1 MAKTTTFYEF
11 KAKLKDLDLLNAKL
25 KEAQVNLKGLQKNTS
40 EYAAL
45 SSQIGGITKQI
56 DNNKKSIA
64 GLRQGGEQL
73 NRTGNKMISIFKSAS
88 IAIAAAFAFRAIIGG
103 IRGVIT
109 TFSDFESQMAAVQA
123 ISGATDQEFKALSES
138 AQKLGASTV
147 FTAKQVGELQEAYAR
162 LGFTAEEIISAQ
174 DGTIALAAATGESL
188 SSSAETAGS
197 VLRAFGLDAEQ
208 TGNVVDVMGAS
219 FTSSALNLERFT
231 QSMKFVAP
239 IARAAGFTF
248 EETSAQLAILA
259 NNGLSGSLAG
269 NALKN
274 IFLRLGDS
282 NSKLNKSLGRT
293 VQGLPDMINALREM
307 KDESFGLTEAT
318 ELLDKRSAPAFLTL
332 INNIENLEEQLDVL
346 NNAEGAVSRMAA
358 IRLDTLEGDFTLLKS
373 ASEGLGVAIGE
384 VFNGGLRNAIDSLT
398 RFLQGLSQSSTAMT
412 AIRTVFGG
420 LTNALLAYGAAMIAL
435 RAHTI
440 ATSTATTSFSTFLT
454 YLRTSLLYAR
464 TGTLTLSMAM
474 QTLKAA
480 IASTGV
486 GLLVVALGS
495 LVSYLMQVDEATQA
509 VIRSQDRMNRSF
521 EEDIKKGILLNENS
535 KERLDLL
542 RKMKQE
548 YPELIGNI
556 DLEVAS
562 NEQLLAIMNLVN
574 KTRVERLA
582 LAKGAARIDKLA
594 DEAAEDE
601 LELRQDILDIEMNLA
616 STSATNSK
624 QYIAFY
630 EEQIDK
636 IEDKIELIQK
646 EFRLEEQKELKL
658 LDRFRKNIKKK
669 QEEDEVYR
677 ILSLRGEKTYRF
689 NLREGYLEDL
699 EEYRKL
705 SREKQLI
712 AIDEKDTEI
721 EQINQIVDYRRLQS
735 VKDKGTV
742 EQQKQ
747 VNKEIKA
754 LAVDMGTVLVSRAKD
769 STESTAKLGIQ
780 LQELKKYVNQLNAA
794 LKAEGLGGE
803 GTIFDPAKLRK
814 TENRIKE
821 LLKLQT
827 ENIVLLDAKEEARI
841 KASIERLKNKYD
853 EEKKFINSNLGDISA
868 QQIIL
873 EKGDEKSTAKFI
885 KQNRSKYKVLQLL
898 NASYFNNLTDGE
910 KKYTQDRTDIL
921 NEMLAEEQ
929 GKLVT
934 NEKLLTELNNSEIT
948 QLAQLAQ
955 KRLVEARKN
964 KQEEERINREFAMQ
978 TTQGL
983 FEESG
988 KRLKIL
994 EEERLEEI
1002 AVLTKSYNVGNLL
1015 FEDYNQALIDVDNK
1029 YEDEEQDL
1037 RERRIAKTVE
1047 MYNQLSSLALDFFNN
1062 RAEIQIQS
1070 IQEVFDQE
1078 SSDRANK
1085 FERDKEIAEA
1095 AGRDTEAMQRAFN
1108 NREIEQERIKEEKI
1122 TAIKRKQFQMDKIN
1136 SMIQAALNG
1145 YEAITKVTAQTGV
1158 AAIGAAPIMS
1168 AFVAAQIAG
1177 IASQKFVGEQGGI
1190 VPGGLDKYADGGMVS
1205 GPRHAQGGVKF
1216 AVGGTVA
1223 ELEGGEA
1230 VINRKSTAM
1239 FKPVLS
1245 AMNVAGGGKKFE
1257 QGGITPSTIA
1267 ATRDIQG
1274 MITQREMTQAL
1285 ANAINTQKVIVSEAE
1300 ITNSQ
1305 LNVEVQES
1313 LSTIF

>member
-11 KAKLKDLDLLNAKL
+11 KAQLKDLDLLNAKL
-25 KEAQVNLKGLQKNTS
+25 KEAKVNLAGLKKNTA

-56 DNNKKSIA
+56 NNNKKAIT
-64 GLRQGGEQL
+64 GLQQGGEAL
-73 NRTGNKMISIFKSAS
+73 NRTGSRMVGIFKSAS

-123 ISGATDQEFKALSES
+123 ISGATDQEFKALSDS
-138 AQKLGASTV
+138 AQELGASTV

-174 DGTIALAAATGESL
+174 SGTIALAAATGESL
-188 SSSAETAGS
+188 GSSAETAGS
-197 VLRAFGLDAEQ
+197 VLRAFGLEAEQ

-239 IARAAGFTF
+239 IAREAGFTF

-293 VQGLPDMINALREM
+293 VQGLPDMIDALRQM

-398 RFLQGLSQSSTAMT
+398 RFLQGLSESSSAMT

-420 LTNALLAYGAAMIAL
+420 ITNAAIAYGVALVAL
-435 RAHTI
+435 RVNTI
-440 ATSTATTSFSTFLT
+440 ATSTATTNFGKFLT
-454 YLRTSLLYAR
+454 SLKVSLDAAR
-464 TGTLTLSMAM
+464 AGTLTWATAM
-474 QTLKAA
+474 NTLRAA

-486 GLLVVALGS
+486 GLLIVALGS
-495 LVSYLMQVDEATQA
+495 LVSYLTQVDEATQA
-509 VIRSQDRMNRSF
+509 VTRSQDRMNRSF
-521 EEDIKKGILLNENS
+521 EEDIEKGILLNENS
-535 KERLDLL
+535 QERLDLL

-562 NEQLLAIMNLVN
+562 NEQLLDILNLVN
-574 KTRVERLA
+574 KTRVERMA
-582 LAKGAARIDKLA
+582 LAQGQANIDKLA
-594 DEAAEDE
+594 EEAAEDE
-601 LELRQDILDIEMNLA
+601 LELRRDILDIEKMVS
-616 STSATNSK
+616 STSSTNSQ

-630 EEQIDK
+630 DKQIEK
-636 IEDKIELIQK
+636 LEDKIVLIQK
-646 EFRLEEQKELKL
+646 EFELEEKQILESLK
-658 LDRFRKNIKKK
+658 FYTNSIKNK
-669 QEEDEVYR
+669 QESDEVYQA
-677 ILSLRGEKTYRF
+677 LALRGEKTFRF

-699 EEYRKL
+699 EDYRGL
-705 SREKQLI
+705 SRQKQLI
-712 AIDEKDTEI
+712 AIDEKKNEI
-721 EQINQIVDYRRLQS
+721 EQIDQIVDYRRLLTL
-735 VKDKGTV
+735 KDKGTV
-742 EQQKQ
+742 EQKEQ
-747 VNKEIKA
+747 VNKEIKS
-754 LAVDMGTVLVSRAKD
+754 LAKDMGTELVLRANN
-769 STESTAKLGIQ
+769 SSESTAKLGIK
-780 LQELKKYVNQLNAA
+780 LQELKKYVTQLNAA
-794 LKAEGLGGE
+794 LKKNKDDSGD
-803 GTIFDPAKLRK
+803 TIFDPAKLRK
-814 TENRIKE
+814 TEDRIKE
-821 LLKLQT
+821 LLKLRT
-827 ENIVLLDAKEEARI
+827 ENIVDVDKKEEDRI
-841 KASIERLKNKYD
+841 KASIEKLEIKYNK
-853 EEKKFINSNLGDISA
+853 EKELIQANITDITDQQTLLENGDN
-868 QQIIL
+868 
-873 EKGDEKSTAKFI
+873 KSTAKFI
-885 KQNRSKYKVLQLL
+885 KQNRSKYKALELL
-898 NASYFNNLTDGE
+898 SASYFNNLIGGD
-910 KKYTQDRTDIL
+910 KKYTEERRTVLDA
-921 NEMLAEEQ
+921 MFAEEQ
-929 GKLVT
+929 SKKATNDKLFD
-934 NEKLLTELNNSEIT
+934 ELYNSEVIQLK
-948 QLAQLAQ
+948 QLAQL
-955 KRLVEARKN
+955 RIIEARQN
-964 KQEEERINREFAMQ
+964 EQEVEKIRRDFAMQ

-983 FEESG
+983 FQESR
-988 KRLKIL
+988 KRLDQL
-994 EEERLEEI
+994 EDERLEEI
-1002 AVLTKSYNVGNLL
+1002 AVLTNSYNLGLIG
-1015 FEDYNQALIDVDNK
+1015 FEEYNKELNNIDKK

-1037 RERRIAKTVE
+1037 REKRIAKTIE
-1047 MYNQLSSLALDFFNN
+1047 MYNQLSTLALDFFNN
-1062 RAEIQIQS
+1062 RAELQQQK
-1070 IQEVFDQE
+1070 IQEEFDR
-1078 SSDRANK
+1078 SSAQRTLE
-1085 FERDKEIAEA
+1085 FERDVELAEA
-1095 AGRDTEAMQRAFN
+1095 RGQNTEAMKRAFD
-1108 NREIEQERIKEEKI
+1108 NREIELENQKEEKL
-1122 TAIKRKQFQMDKIN
+1122 TAIKRRQFQMDKIN
-1136 SMIQAALNG
+1136 SIIQATLDG
-1145 YEAITKVTAQTGV
+1145 YAAIVKVTAQTGL

-1168 AFVAAQIAG
+1168 AFVAAQVAG
-1177 IASQKFVGEQGGI
+1177 IASQKFVGEQGGL
-1190 VPGGLDKYADGGMVS
+1190 VPNGLEKFGTGGMVH
-1205 GPRHAQGGVKF
+1205 GARHAQGGVKF

-1230 VINRKSTAM
+1230 VINRRSTAM

-1257 QGGITPSTIA
+1257 QGGITSSTIA

-1285 ANAINTQKVIVSEAE
+1285 ANAINTQKVIVSEAD
-1300 ITNSQ
+1300 ITDSQ
-1305 LNVEVQES
+1305 FNVEVQES